1 MEGRLLL
8 KWMPHL
14 NTTLCF
20 KKVDVIL
27 HGAISTCTRIDA
39 HMSGTL
45 EMREM
50 CPDNYVKKKNSKN
63 DIS

>member
-1 MEGRLLL
+1 
-8 KWMPHL
+8 MPHL

-50 CPDNYVKKKNSKN
+50 CPDNYVKKKNSKT